1 MFFYILFNLAF
12 MLGFILESIDWS
24 IFWTAAGA
32 IATFIAALI
41 AVQAIKQTNKQAEN
55 SNKQALFDKRV
66 VSYFAVSQITEIYKS
81 AQQDL
86 EKLKNATDKE
96 RLVFNRFIFFKLL
109 SSSLSENALMI
120 EHWKKN
126 IDKEDPS
133 VEYQIALS
141 DKIRS
146 LRSLSLTI
154 PLIFNN
160 SDVKLLK
167 QFIDCY
173 ASLFELVWN
182 VQNLSNMDKNARKK
196 GSLSEDNWKA
206 FHINEELV
214 KLEQTINDIDALFKE
229 IVSNGSLDNIYQ
241 EISPLK

>member
-41 AVQAIKQTNKQAEN
+41 AVQAIKQTNKQTEN

-86 EKLKNATDKE
+86 ENLKQVSEAKKLPSN
-96 RLVFNRFIFFKLL
+96 RLIYVKLL
-109 SSSLSENALMI
+109 SSENTISQEL
-120 EHWKKN
+120 WKKN
-126 IDKEDPS
+126 IDENNPS
-133 VEYQIALS
+133 DEYQRALS
-141 DKIRS
+141 DKIS
-146 LRSLSLTI
+146 HLRSLSLTI

-160 SDVKLLK
+160 SDVNLLK

-173 ASLFELVWN
+173 ASLFELIWN
-182 VQNLSNMDKNARKK
+182 VQNLSNMDKYARKN
-196 GSLSEDNWKA
+196 GSPSEDNWKA
-206 FHINEELV
+206 FDINEELD
-214 KLEQTINDIDALFKE
+214 KLEQTINDIDGLFKK

>member
-1 MFFYILFNLAF
+1 MFFYILFNLAG
-12 MLGFILESIDWS
+12 MLCFILESIDWS

-41 AVQAIKQTNKQAEN
+41 AVQAIKQTNKQTEN

-66 VSYFAVSQITEIYKS
+66 VSYFAVSQITEIYKNV
-81 AQQDL
+81 QLDL
-86 EKLKNATDKE
+86 EKLKNEPDKE
-96 RLVFNRFIFFKLL
+96 KLAFNRPIFFKLL
-109 SSSLSENALMI
+109 SLISENEIMI
-120 EHWKKN
+120 ELWKKN

-141 DKIRS
+141 DKIKS

-173 ASLFELVWN
+173 ASLFELIWK
-182 VQNLSNMDKNARKK
+182 VQTLSNMDKYARKN
-196 GSLSEDNWKA
+196 GSPSEYNWKT
-206 FHINEELV
+206 FDINEELD
-214 KLEQTINDIDALFKE
+214 KLEQTINDIDGLFKK